1 MFQIKQKD
9 ELSKLKGKDMEKGRK
24 TNYVRSNH
32 SNKNLMWKESDL
44 QIPVKLQIDDLNLP
58 FGLDNEKIAR
68 LGIFSPRKEFFNL
81 LDDDLVGF
89 TAVI

>member
-32 SNKNLMWKESDL
+32 SNKNLMWKESDS
-44 QIPVKLQIDDLNLP
+44 QIPVKLQIDDLNYH
-58 FGLDNEKIAR
+58 LDWIMKR
-68 LGIFSPRKEFFNL
+68 
-81 LDDDLVGF
+81 
-89 TAVI
+89 